1 MLKRTVIIGI
11 ALIVVALVLFAISGE
26 VAKSSSGPLRIT
38 NLTVAPGSYSYTTV
52 TYSDNAS
59 AIAIYAFLNK
69 PANIYV
75 LNGSAFSEW
84 SSHVSGNVSG
94 IAYAHEI
101 GINSS
106 YIVQNK
112 TLAII
117 PLIVN
122 GTAANSTST
131 VYVVVDNTNGS
142 PSYASR
148 LNASVSH
155 VSVKGSVIVVTS
167 ALSFGFILLVIAG
180 IIVLIYGLIKKP
192 KPTDLHNASGAAEK
206 ADGNSKEYIDSLY
219 KEAAGKG
226 KRKRGRKAKRK

>member
-1 MLKRTVIIGI
+1 MLKRTVFIGI

-38 NLTVAPGSYSYTTV
+38 NLTVAPESYSYTAV
-52 TYSDNAS
+52 TYSNNAS
-59 AIAIYAFLNK
+59 AIAIYAFINK

-101 GINSS
+101 GVNSS

-122 GTAANSTST
+122 GTASNSIST

-142 PSYASR
+142 PSSASR
-148 LNASVSH
+148 LNVSVSH
-155 VSVKGSVIVVTS
+155 VEVKGSAIVVTS
-167 ALSFGFILLVIAG
+167 ALSFGFIILIIAG
-180 IIVLIYGLIKKP
+180 IIVLIYGLVKKP
-192 KPTDLHNASGAAEK
+192 KAVEPFPGNETPDK
-206 ADGNSKEYIDSLY
+206 ADRNSKEYIDNLY
-219 KEAAGKG
+219 KVASG
-226 KRKRGRKAKRK
+226 KRKRGRKAKRR